1 MVSSP
6 SYLSAATR
14 NIGNASGNA
23 PLIIDTNHPYFLHPS
38 DHPGL
43 ILITITLTESNYNQ
57 WFRSMKITLSA
68 KLKLGF
74 VDGSYTKPVNN
85 DILLLHWTRC
95 NDIVISW
102 ILNTVSSE
110 IHHCDVYEYCK
121 GIWDDFAIRFSQT
134 NVPKLFNLIK
144 ELSYLSQGNLSI
156 SAYFTKFRSL
166 HNELEALSSIPH
178 CDCGKCSCNVNAKLD
193 NFSKSTK
200 LSQFLMGLGEQY
212 TAIRG
217 HLLLMTPVP
226 NLSVAYSLLMQVKN
240 QRELGVNTSIIDFV
254 ALFVKNHNNQGGN
267 SGSYSNKSGRPN
279 GNKKAMT
286 ENSIIYDFCQMS
298 GHTRDKCFCVHGYP
312 PWHRLHGKPKPRPKI
327 QSKQSHVY
335 NVSSNI
341 EAVTE
346 SGFKELSVTNS
357 NAATSTSGLNNQWPS
372 IDSSS
377 HMVGNVIHFD
387 HVLKKTTEIDELQ
400 DGLYL
405 LHHPMHSSET
415 LPTVSM
421 PIISNVS
428 LDNSTHIHSSCNN
441 VKTPTIS
448 RLWHARLGHP
458 SISSMKFLPAT
469 MYNHSS
475 HLASLGI
482 IHQKSYTYTPQQNG
496 VVERKHKNL
505 LNIARALRLQAS
517 LPISFWGD
525 YILTAIYLLNRTP
538 IVTLRGLTPYHI
550 LFSKAPN

>member
-6 SYLSAATR
+6 SYLSAAIR

-43 ILITITLTESNYNQ
+43 ILITITLTESDYNQ
-57 WFRSMKITLSA
+57 WFRSMKIALSS

-95 NDIVISW
+95 NDI
-102 ILNTVSSE
+102 
-110 IHHCDVYEYCK
+110 
-121 GIWDDFAIRFSQT
+121 T

-178 CDCGKCSCNVNAKLD
+178 CDCGKFSCNVNAKLD

-226 NLSVAYSLLMQVKN
+226 NLSVAYSLLMQEKN

-279 GNKKAMT
+279 GNKKAVI

-298 GHTRDKCFCVHGYP
+298 GHTRDKYFCVHGYP
-312 PWHRLHGKPKPRPKI
+312 P
-327 QSKQSHVY
+327 
-335 NVSSNI
+335 
-341 EAVTE
+341 
-346 SGFKELSVTNS
+346 
-357 NAATSTSGLNNQWPS
+357 
-372 IDSSS
+372 
-377 HMVGNVIHFD
+377 
-387 HVLKKTTEIDELQ
+387 
-400 DGLYL
+400 
-405 LHHPMHSSET
+405 
-415 LPTVSM
+415 
-421 PIISNVS
+421 
-428 LDNSTHIHSSCNN
+428 
-441 VKTPTIS
+441 
-448 RLWHARLGHP
+448 
-458 SISSMKFLPAT
+458 
-469 MYNHSS
+469 
-475 HLASLGI
+475 
-482 IHQKSYTYTPQQNG
+482 
-496 VVERKHKNL
+496 
-505 LNIARALRLQAS
+505 
-517 LPISFWGD
+517 
-525 YILTAIYLLNRTP
+525 
-538 IVTLRGLTPYHI
+538 
-550 LFSKAPN
+550 